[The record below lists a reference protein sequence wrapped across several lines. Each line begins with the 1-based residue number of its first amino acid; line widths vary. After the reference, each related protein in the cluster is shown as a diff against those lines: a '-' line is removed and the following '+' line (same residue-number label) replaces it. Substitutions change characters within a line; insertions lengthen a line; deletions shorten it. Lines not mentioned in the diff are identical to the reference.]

1 MFKKV
6 ILTGTIS
13 LISHTAW
20 AESGVASNPETKMI
34 MNEIFESIATLLPLS
49 LNDKS
54 FYDAKNK
61 DNIQGRLDSLVGSAK
76 KLKSHGKVQ
85 DEGFRFVSRNL
96 EQDATDARNWFKEG
110 RQDEAR
116 YMLHNIT
123 ENCISCHTKQ
133 ESKSDFPGVSKFF
146 SKVDI
151 QQLAPIDRAR
161 LLMAMRQF
169 DDAMNA
175 FEDIILKGGMSPSDL
190 IFLDAFTDYLKLTVR
205 VKRNY
210 ERALQTLQKFA
221 ANSKLPKFVQTQ
233 MEDWTSA
240 LKELSKSKSGSTKDL
255 ALARQWMSKAQGQM
269 KYPRDRDG
277 MVYYIA
283 ASGALNAALA
293 DGKLSADEKSEIYF
307 RLGFVEEVIGRSFWV
322 SQSSNMLESAIRVAP
337 KSKFALDAYNL
348 LEEYVYLDY
357 SGSSGTDIP
366 QDIQDNLVELKKLIE
381 GK

>member
-1 MFKKV
+1 MRTKL
-6 ILTGTIS
+6 ITTWMISSS
-13 LISHTAW
+13 LIAW
-20 AESGVASNPETKMI
+20 GEPNASSNPETKVI
-34 MNEIFESIATLLPLS
+34 MSEIFESIATLLPLS

-54 FYDAKNK
+54 FYETKNK
-61 DNIQGRLDSLVGSAK
+61 DNIQSRLDALVVSAK
-76 KLKSHGKVQ
+76 KLKTHGKAQ
-85 DEGFRFVSRNL
+85 DESFRFVSRNL
-96 EQDATDARNWFKEG
+96 EQDSTDARNWFKEG

-133 ESKSDFPGVSKFF
+133 ESKNDYPGISKFF

-175 FEDIILKGGMSPSDL
+175 FEEIILKGGMSPSDL

-205 VKRNY
+205 VKKNY
-210 ERALQTLQKFA
+210 DRAFQTLQKFSQS
-221 ANSKLPKFVQTQ
+221 SKSPKFVQTQ
-233 MEDWTSA
+233 MEDWLSA
-240 LKELSKSKSGSTKDL
+240 LKELSKTKVASTKDL
-255 ALARQWMSKAQGQM
+255 ALARQWMTKAQGQM

-283 ASGALNAALA
+283 ASGALHAALGDA
-293 DGKLSADEKSEIYF
+293 KLSGEEKSEVYY
-307 RLGFVEEVIGRSFWV
+307 RLGFIEEVIGRSFWV
-322 SQSSNMLESAIRVAP
+322 SQSSNLLESAVRVSP

-366 QDIQDNLVELKKLIE
+366 QDIQENLGELKKLIE